1 MIGREGTVLTI
12 FVLPC
17 PCRVEGSMCVKGWSY
32 YYCLV
37 ATTLHQPQPPPHQ
50 GYDPC
55 NESLAVTG
63 SDNAA
68 WLSIVNAMT
77 TL

>member
-37 ATTLHQPQPPPHQ
+37 AATLHQPHPHQ
-50 GYDPC
+50 VYDPC
-55 NESLAVTG
+55 NESLAVTAP
-63 SDNAA
+63 DNAA
-68 WLSIVNAMT
+68 WLSIVIAMT